1 MPPTPSLLEIQPQH
15 TKLADAVAS
24 LPHSRRD
31 TNDRGNLVTSAFVD
45 DLNRYFFDG
54 RVTRQ
59 GAGWQ
64 QWDTSQDASYFGIW
78 VHRDL
83 RQILTFAEGDITV
96 VECPDDAT
104 FKAEIESME
113 RCYGEAPPA
122 ATAYGPDGSVT
133 HVYSSR
139 LSAASLCLAFL
150 VSLLSGCRGGQVKAP
165 EPAQIT
171 DLSCG
176 RSCLVSQ
183 AGPSTVV
190 WVSAEDDD
198 WPWNAEEAPP
208 PRPEHMPPDGPEPEP
223 IPFNAPIYGAQ

>member
-1 MPPTPSLLEIQPQH
+1 MSPTPSLLESRPH
-15 TKLADAVAS
+15 TKLADEVAR
-24 LPHSRRD
+24 LPGSRRD
-31 TNDRGNLVTSAFVD
+31 VNDRKNLVTSAFIEGA
-45 DLNRYFFDG
+45 NRYFFDE
-54 RVTRQ
+54 RVTRG

-83 RQILTFAEGDITV
+83 RQVLTFAEGDITV
-96 VECPDDAT
+96 VECPDDAG

-113 RCYGEAPPA
+113 RLYGEAPPA

-133 HVYSSR
+133 HIYSSR

-150 VSLLSGCRGGQVKAP
+150 VSLLSGCRGGHQVKAP
-165 EPAQIT
+165 EPAEIT

-190 WVSAEDDD
+190 WVSE
-198 WPWNAEEAPP
+198 
-208 PRPEHMPPDGPEPEP
+208 
-223 IPFNAPIYGAQ
+223 

>member
-1 MPPTPSLLEIQPQH
+1 MSPTPSLLEKPQH
-15 TKLADAVAS
+15 TKLSDAVAG

-31 TNDRGNLVTSAFVD
+31 TNERKNLVTSAFVEN
-45 DLNRYFFDG
+45 LSRYFFDE

-64 QWDTSQDASYFGIW
+64 QWDTSQDASYFGVW

-96 VECPDDAT
+96 VECLDDER

-113 RCYGEAPPA
+113 RLYGEPPPA
-122 ATAYGPDGSVT
+122 AKAIEADGSIT
-133 HVYSSR
+133 KYYSGR

-150 VSLLSGCRGGQVKAP
+150 VSLLSGCRGGPVKAP
-165 EPAQIT
+165 EPAEIT
-171 DLSCG
+171 DLTCGG

-190 WVSAEDDD
+190 WVVE
-198 WPWNAEEAPP
+198 
-208 PRPEHMPPDGPEPEP
+208 
-223 IPFNAPIYGAQ
+223 

>member
-1 MPPTPSLLEIQPQH
+1 MSPNPAMIKAPPQH

-24 LPHSRRD
+24 LPGSRRD
-31 TNDRGNLVTSAFVD
+31 TNDRGNLVTSAFIEGS
-45 DLNRYFFDG
+45 NRYFFDE
-54 RVTRQ
+54 RVTRG

-64 QWDTSQDASYFGIW
+64 QWDTSQDASYFGVW

-83 RQILTFAEGDITV
+83 RQIMTFAEGDITV
-96 VECPDDAT
+96 VECPDDGG
-104 FKAEIESME
+104 FRAEIESME
-113 RCYGEAPPA
+113 SLYGEAPPA

-133 HVYSSR
+133 HIFSSR

-165 EPAQIT
+165 EPAEIT
-171 DLSCG
+171 DLTCG

-190 WVSAEDDD
+190 WVGE
-198 WPWNAEEAPP
+198 
-208 PRPEHMPPDGPEPEP
+208 
-223 IPFNAPIYGAQ
+223 

>member
-1 MPPTPSLLEIQPQH
+1 MSPTPVLLEPQTQH
-15 TKLADAVAS
+15 TKLADAVAA
-24 LPHSRRD
+24 LPDSRRD
-31 TNDRGNLVTSAFVD
+31 TNERGNLVTSAFTD
-45 DLNRYFFDG
+45 GLNRYFFDD
-54 RVTRQ
+54 RVKRG

-64 QWDTSQDASYFGIW
+64 QWDTSQDASYFGVW

-83 RQILTFAEGDITV
+83 RQVLTFAEGDITI
-96 VECPDDAT
+96 VECPDDEH

-165 EPAQIT
+165 EPAEIT
-171 DLSCG
+171 NLSCS

-190 WVSAEDDD
+190 WVSE
-198 WPWNAEEAPP
+198 
-208 PRPEHMPPDGPEPEP
+208 
-223 IPFNAPIYGAQ
+223 

>member
-1 MPPTPSLLEIQPQH
+1 MSPTPSLLESQPQH
-15 TKLADAVAS
+15 TKLADAVAK
-24 LPHSRRD
+24 LPGSRRD
-31 TNDRGNLVTSAFVD
+31 VNDRKNLVTSAFIENA
-45 DLNRYFFDG
+45 NRYFFDE
-54 RVTRQ
+54 RVTRG

-64 QWDTSQDASYFGIW
+64 QWDTSQDASYFGVW

-83 RQILTFAEGDITV
+83 RQVLTFAEGDITV
-96 VECPDDAT
+96 VECPDDEH

-122 ATAYGPDGSVT
+122 ATGIDEDGSIT
-133 HVYSSR
+133 KYYTGR

-165 EPAQIT
+165 EPAEIT

-176 RSCLVSQ
+176 QSCLVSQ

-190 WVSAEDDD
+190 WVSE
-198 WPWNAEEAPP
+198 
-208 PRPEHMPPDGPEPEP
+208 
-223 IPFNAPIYGAQ
+223 

>member
-1 MPPTPSLLEIQPQH
+1 MSPTPSLLESQPQH
-15 TKLADAVAS
+15 THIADAVAS
-24 LPHSRRD
+24 LPEARRD
-31 TNDRGNLVTSAFVD
+31 LNDRGNVVTSAFIEGA
-45 DLNRYFFDG
+45 NRYFFDE
-54 RVTRQ
+54 RVTRG

-96 VECPDDAT
+96 VECPDDAG

-122 ATAYGPDGSVT
+122 ATGIDEDGSIT
-133 HVYSSR
+133 KYYTGR

-150 VSLLSGCRGGQVKAP
+150 VSLLSGCRGQVKAP
-165 EPAQIT
+165 EPAEIT

-190 WVSAEDDD
+190 WVSE
-198 WPWNAEEAPP
+198 
-208 PRPEHMPPDGPEPEP
+208 
-223 IPFNAPIYGAQ
+223 

>member
-1 MPPTPSLLEIQPQH
+1 MSPTPSLLESPPQH
-15 TKLADAVAS
+15 TKLADAVAA
-24 LPHSRRD
+24 LPNSRRD
-31 TNDRGNLVTSAFVD
+31 TNERKNLVTSAFTNG
-45 DLNRYFFDG
+45 LNRYFFDD
-54 RVTRQ
+54 RVKRG

-64 QWDTSQDASYFGIW
+64 QWDTSQDASYFGVW

-83 RQILTFAEGDITV
+83 RQVLTFAEGDITV
-96 VECPDDAT
+96 VECPDDEH
-104 FKAEIESME
+104 FKAEVESME
-113 RCYGEAPPA
+113 RLYGEAPPA

-190 WVSAEDDD
+190 WVSE
-198 WPWNAEEAPP
+198 
-208 PRPEHMPPDGPEPEP
+208 
-223 IPFNAPIYGAQ
+223 